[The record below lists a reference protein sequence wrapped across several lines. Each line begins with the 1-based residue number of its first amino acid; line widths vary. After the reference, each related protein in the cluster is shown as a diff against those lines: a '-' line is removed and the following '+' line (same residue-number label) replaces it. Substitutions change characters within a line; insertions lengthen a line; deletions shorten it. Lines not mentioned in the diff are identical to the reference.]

1 MGEMTYLLTGKMSL
15 GQWTIKL
22 VLVSHAEVSMLSG
35 AWTET
40 SRDLS
45 LLEVWRWQSLAG
57 LVLGHM
63 HNRFQGLWA
72 SGEVSAGVCHDLP
85 CGKGRHEGLSE
96 SRWGREHTF

>member
-1 MGEMTYLLTGKMSL
+1 MGEDIPFDWQNVFGTVDHQIGL
-15 GQWTIKL
+15 GLSCRGID
-22 VLVSHAEVSMLSG
+22 VSG